1 MVKRALHDYALGF
14 RWRNLVQLY
23 KKSMLFVWILLF
35 NFLNTVNSLL
45 DESTSGTIVY
55 LVWSTIF
62 LFGLIGMT
70 LSPLKLPKV
79 MFLSPMNKQ
88 ERKQYIQISFWVQVL
103 IPTLM
108 GSVIGIFLL
117 IFRVVKSYI
126 VILSLINLLICFIF
140 CAIEPKGFNQNECIK
155 QSVKSRVFSIVGV
168 ILSMGIELSLVFWEK
183 RLGQEWNICHIAIGV
198 AMVTVGIMDLSQ
210 YLGHKKLNFFP
221 LPKSKEKCFL
231 SC

>member
-79 MFLSPMNKQ
+79 MFLSPMNEQ
-88 ERKQYIQISFWVQVL
+88 ERKQYIQISFWVQIL
-103 IPTLM
+103 IPTLI
-108 GSVIGIFLL
+108 GSVIGMFLL

-140 CAIEPKGFNQNECIK
+140 CAVEPKGFNQNECIK

-198 AMVTVGIMDLSQ
+198 AIVTVGIMTAI
-210 YLGHKKLNFFP
+210 YLKKL
-221 LPKSKEKCFL
+221 PKRLEIYTVYEESL
-231 SC
+231 

>member
-79 MFLSPMNKQ
+79 MFLSPMNEQ
-88 ERKQYIQISFWVQVL
+88 ERKQYIQISFWVQIL
-103 IPTLM
+103 IPTLI
-108 GSVIGIFLL
+108 GSVIGMFLL

-183 RLGQEWNICHIAIGV
+183 RLGQEWTICHIAIGV
-198 AMVTVGIMDLSQ
+198 AMVTVGIMTAI
-210 YLGHKKLNFFP
+210 YLKKL
-221 LPKSKEKCFL
+221 PKRLEIYAVYEESM
-231 SC
+231 

>member
-79 MFLSPMNKQ
+79 MFLSPMNEQ
-88 ERKQYIQISFWVQVL
+88 ERKQYIQISFWVQIL
-103 IPTLM
+103 IPTLI
-108 GSVIGIFLL
+108 GSVIGMFLL

-140 CAIEPKGFNQNECIK
+140 CAVEPKGFNQNECIK

-183 RLGQEWNICHIAIGV
+183 GLGQEWNICHIAIGV
-198 AMVTVGIMDLSQ
+198 AMVTVGIMTAI
-210 YLGHKKLNFFP
+210 YLKKL
-221 LPKSKEKCFL
+221 PKRLEIYAVYEESM
-231 SC
+231 

>member
-79 MFLSPMNKQ
+79 MFLSPMNEQ

-117 IFRVVKSYI
+117 IFRVVKSNI
-126 VILSLINLLICFIF
+126 VILSLLNLLICLVF
-140 CAIEPKGFNQNECIK
+140 CAIEPKGFYQNEYIK
-155 QSVKSRVFSIVGV
+155 QSTKSRVFSIVGV
-168 ILSMGIELSLVFWEK
+168 ILSMGIELSLIFWEK
-183 RLGQEWNICHIAIGV
+183 RLGQEWNICHITIGV
-198 AMVTVGIMDLSQ
+198 AMVTVGIMTAI
-210 YLGHKKLNFFP
+210 YLKKL
-221 LPKSKEKCFL
+221 PKHLEIYAVYEENR
-231 SC
+231 